1 MMKRVSGHYG
11 RPRGH
16 RLGRA
21 SVRHDTSWLPVS
33 RVRGADTSL
42 VVGALPVFLE
52 TLASHCRGLPGDE
65 LATLDRVLERQLY
78 EIDRAD
84 IHAVTGGSDD
94 GFLYSHGFVVAL
106 GQDFY
111 HGVIH
116 DPQMAVPYAECEE
129 ICYFFAHL
137 YRERFGDFPDTGSG
151 IARESC
157 SNSAGWAPRR
167 PET

>member
-1 MMKRVSGHYG
+1 M
-11 RPRGH
+11 
-16 RLGRA
+16 
-21 SVRHDTSWLPVS
+21 
-33 RVRGADTSL
+33 
-42 VVGALPVFLE
+42 VGALLVFLE
-52 TLASHCRGLPGDE
+52 TLATHCRGLSGDE
-65 LATLDRVLERQLY
+65 LATFDRILERQLY

-84 IHAVTGGSDD
+84 IHAATGGSDD
-94 GFLYSHGFVVAL
+94 GFLYSRGFIVAL

-137 YRERFGDFPDTGSG
+137 YREQFGDFPDTGSG